1 MLISKSNWTS
11 SKRLSI
17 SYLLTK
23 KQSDDMNQNF
33 LDLGLED
40 VIVQAV
46 EHLGFEK
53 PSPVQEKCIP
63 IVLNDDT
70 DLVALAQTGTGK
82 TASFG
87 LPLIQKVD
95 NNNRDTQALVLAPT
109 RELCIQIASDLNNY
123 ARFKKTNVVA
133 VYGGASIMDQ
143 ARNLKRGAQVIVAT
157 PGRLQDMINRRLVNL
172 SKIDYLVLDEADEML
187 NMGFQ
192 DAIDEILETAN
203 KDRNTWLYSATMP
216 KTVAKIAANYM
227 NNPVEVICGTKNQA
241 ASTVEHNYYQIDNR
255 DRYKVLRRLVD
266 SCPSIYAIIFCRT
279 RAETQSVAERLQAD
293 GYNTGGLHGDLSQ
306 VQRDGVMKQFK
317 SKNITILV
325 ATDVASRGIDVDDI
339 THVIHYQ
346 LPDDVEVYTHR
357 SGRTGRAG
365 KEGISVALVGGKDK
379 FKLTQ
384 IERTINRKIDRKTVP
399 SGEEVMKAMVFQTM
413 DKLVN
418 VKVNPQALK
427 PFTEAIHE
435 LAEQMTAT
443 EVLERFIALN
453 SSKILNFYKDS
464 QDLNSSGNSRDRNSN
479 SERVFINIGE
489 KDGFDWATLKDLLRD
504 KTSLSNDDFGG
515 VDVKAAFSFF
525 NVSKTKVESVFA
537 AFEGFSVGDREVS
550 LEITKSTPDRNRG
563 GGGGRDR
570 RSGGGGGRRDF
581 RGGGDRRSGS
591 GSGSSSRGDRGSRD
605 RSSGSSSGSSS
616 GGNRR
621 DRRR

>member
-1 MLISKSNWTS
+1 
-11 SKRLSI
+11 
-17 SYLLTK
+17 
-23 KQSDDMNQNF
+23 MNQNF

-46 EHLGFEK
+46 DHLGFEK

-63 IVLNDDT
+63 IVLNEDT

-87 LPLIQKVD
+87 LPLIQKID
-95 NNNRDTQALVLAPT
+95 NDNRNTQALVLAPT

-172 SKIDYLVLDEADEML
+172 SNIDYLVLDEADEML

-192 DAIDEILETAN
+192 DAIDEILETASEE
-203 KDRNTWLYSATMP
+203 RNTWLYSATMP
-216 KTVAKIAANYM
+216 KTVAKIASNYM
-227 NNPVEVICGTKNQA
+227 KNPIEVTCGTKNQA
-241 ASTVEHNYYQIDNR
+241 ASTVEHNYYLIDNR

-293 GYNTGGLHGDLSQ
+293 GYNTGGLHGDMSQ

-317 SKNITILV
+317 TKNITILV

-365 KEGISVALVGGKDK
+365 KEGTSVAIVGGKDK
-379 FKLTQ
+379 YKLSQ

-399 SGEEVMKAMVFQTM
+399 SGEEVMKAMVFQSM

-418 VKVNPQALK
+418 AQVHPQALK

-435 LAEQMTAT
+435 LAGQMSAT
-443 EVLERFIALN
+443 EVLEKFIAL
-453 SSKILNFYKDS
+453 SSAKILNFYKDA
-464 QDLNSSGNSRDRNSN
+464 QDLNSSGNGRSKSSN
-479 SERVFINIGE
+479 SERIFINIGE

-504 KTSLSNDDFGG
+504 KTALTNDDFGG

-525 NVSKTKVESVFA
+525 NVSKTKVESVFS
-537 AFEGFSVGDREVS
+537 AFEGFSIGNRQVS
-550 LEITKSTPDRNRG
+550 LEITKSSPDRSRG
-563 GGGGRDR
+563 GRSGGGGRDR
-570 RSGGGGGRRDF
+570 RRSGGGNY
-581 RGGGDRRSGS
+581 RGGGDRRSS
-591 GSGSSSRGDRGSRD
+591 SSSRGSRE
-605 RSSGSSSGSSS
+605 RSSGSGS

>member
-1 MLISKSNWTS
+1 
-11 SKRLSI
+11 
-17 SYLLTK
+17 
-23 KQSDDMNQNF
+23 MNQNF
-33 LDLGLED
+33 LDLGLEE

-63 IVLNDDT
+63 IVLNEDT

-192 DAIDEILETAN
+192 DAIDEILETASE
-203 KDRNTWLYSATMP
+203 DRNTWLYSATMP

-227 NNPVEVICGTKNQA
+227 KNPVEVTCGTKNQA

-255 DRYKVLRRLVD
+255 DRYKTLRRLVD

-279 RAETQSVAERLQAD
+279 RAETQNIAERLQAD
-293 GYNTGGLHGDLSQ
+293 GYNTGGLHGDMSQ

-317 SKNITILV
+317 SKNIMILV

-365 KEGISVALVGGKDK
+365 KEGVSVALVGGKDK
-379 FKLTQ
+379 YKLTQ
-384 IERTINRKIDRKTVP
+384 IESTINRKIDRKMVP
-399 SGEEVMKAMVFQTM
+399 SGEEVMKAMVFQSM
-413 DKLVN
+413 EKLVN
-418 VKVNPQALK
+418 AKVNTQALK

-443 EVLERFIALN
+443 EVLEKFIAL
-453 SSKILNFYKDS
+453 SSAKILNFYKDA
-464 QDLNSSGNSRDRNSN
+464 QDLNSSGNSRDRSSN
-479 SERVFINIGE
+479 SERIFINIGE

-504 KTSLSNDDFGG
+504 KTALTNDDFGG

-537 AFEGFSVGDREVS
+537 AFEGFSVGDRQVS
-550 LEITKSTPDRNRG
+550 LEITKKTPDRR

-570 RSGGGGGRRDF
+570 RGGGGGRSNF
-581 RGGGDRRSGS
+581 RSDRRSS
-591 GSGSSSRGDRGSRD
+591 GSRDRDRGSRD
-605 RSSGSSSGSSS
+605 RSSGSTSGK
-616 GGNRR
+616 RR
-621 DRRR
+621 ERRR

>member
-1 MLISKSNWTS
+1 
-11 SKRLSI
+11 
-17 SYLLTK
+17 
-23 KQSDDMNQNF
+23 MNQNF

-46 EHLGFEK
+46 DHLGFEK

-63 IVLNDDT
+63 IVLNEDT

-87 LPLIQKVD
+87 LPLIQKI
-95 NNNRDTQALVLAPT
+95 NNDNRDTQALVLAPT
-109 RELCIQIASDLNNY
+109 RELCIQIASDLNNF

-157 PGRLQDMINRRLVNL
+157 PGRLQDMINRRLVDL
-172 SKIDYLVLDEADEML
+172 SNIDYLVLDEADEML

-192 DAIDEILETAN
+192 DAIDEILETAST
-203 KDRNTWLYSATMP
+203 DRNTWLYSATMP
-216 KTVAKIAANYM
+216 KSVAKIASNYM
-227 NNPVEVICGTKNQA
+227 KDPIEVTCGTKNQA
-241 ASTVEHNYYQIDNR
+241 ASTVQHDYYLIDNR

-293 GYNTGGLHGDLSQ
+293 GYNTGGLHGDMSQ
-306 VQRDGVMKQFK
+306 AQRDGVMKQFK
-317 SKNITILV
+317 NKNITILV
-325 ATDVASRGIDVDDI
+325 ATDVASRGIDVDEI

-365 KEGISVALVGGKDK
+365 REGTSIALVGGRDK
-379 FKLTQ
+379 FKLVQ
-384 IERTINRKIDRKTVP
+384 IEKTINRRIERKMVP
-399 SGEEVMKAMVFQTM
+399 SGEEVMKAMVFQSM
-413 DKLVN
+413 NKLVEAQ
-418 VKVNPQALK
+418 VHPKALK

-443 EVLERFIALN
+443 EVLEKFIALT
-453 SSKILNFYKDS
+453 SAKILNFYKDA
-464 QDLNSSGNSRDRNSN
+464 QDLNSTGKKKEKSSN
-479 SERVFINIGE
+479 SQRIFINIGE
-489 KDGFDWATLKDLLRD
+489 KDGFDWATLKDLLRE
-504 KTSLSNDDFGG
+504 KTSLTNNDFGG
-515 VDVKAAFSFF
+515 VDVKGAFSFF
-525 NVSKTKVESVFA
+525 NVSKDKVDGVFA
-537 AFEGFSVGDREVS
+537 AFEGFSVGDRKVS
-550 LEITKSTPDRNRG
+550 LELTKKSPDRR

-570 RSGGGGGRRDF
+570 RRGSGSGRRDF
-581 RGGGDRRSGS
+581 RGGDRR
-591 GSGSSSRGDRGSRD
+591 SSSRGDRGSRD
-605 RSSGSSSGSSS
+605 RSSGS
-616 GGNRR
+616 RR

>member
-1 MLISKSNWTS
+1 
-11 SKRLSI
+11 
-17 SYLLTK
+17 
-23 KQSDDMNQNF
+23 MNQNF

-46 EHLGFEK
+46 DHLGFEK
-53 PSPVQEKCIP
+53 PTPVQEKCIP
-63 IVLNDDT
+63 IVLKEDT

-87 LPLIQKVD
+87 LPLIQKID
-95 NNNRDTQALVLAPT
+95 NDNRSTQALVLAPT

-133 VYGGASIMDQ
+133 IYGGASIMDQ
-143 ARNLKRGAQVIVAT
+143 ARSLKRGAQVIVAT

-172 SKIDYLVLDEADEML
+172 SNIDYLVLDEADEML

-192 DAIDEILETAN
+192 DAIDEILETASE
-203 KDRNTWLYSATMP
+203 DRNTWLYSATMP

-227 NNPVEVICGTKNQA
+227 NNPVEITCGTKNQA

-255 DRYKVLRRLVD
+255 DRYKTLRRLVD

-279 RAETQSVAERLQAD
+279 RAETQNIAERLQAD
-293 GYNTGGLHGDLSQ
+293 GYNTGGLHGDMSQ

-325 ATDVASRGIDVDDI
+325 ATDVASRGIDVDEI

-346 LPDDVEVYTHR
+346 LPDDLEVYTHR

-365 KEGISVALVGGKDK
+365 KEGISVALVGGRDK
-379 FKLTQ
+379 FKLVQ
-384 IERTINRKIDRKTVP
+384 IEKAINRKIDRKMVP
-399 SGEEVMKAMVFQTM
+399 SGEEVMKAMVFQSM
-413 DKLVN
+413 EKLVN
-418 VKVNPQALK
+418 AKVNTQALK

-443 EVLERFIALN
+443 EVLEKFIAL
-453 SSKILNFYKDS
+453 SSAKILNFYKDA
-464 QDLNSSGNSRDRNSN
+464 QDLNSSGNSRDRSSN
-479 SERVFINIGE
+479 SERIFINIGE
-489 KDGFDWATLKDLLRD
+489 KDGFDWATLKDLLRE
-504 KTSLSNDDFGG
+504 KTALTNDDFGG

-537 AFEGFSVGDREVS
+537 AFEGYSVGDRQVS
-550 LEITKSTPDRNRG
+550 LEITKKTPDRR

-570 RSGGGGGRRDF
+570 RGGGGGRSNF
-581 RGGGDRRSGS
+581 RSDRRSS
-591 GSGSSSRGDRGSRD
+591 GSRDRDRGSRD
-605 RSSGSSSGSSS
+605 RSSGSTSGK
-616 GGNRR
+616 RR
-621 DRRR
+621 ERRR

>member
-1 MLISKSNWTS
+1 
-11 SKRLSI
+11 
-17 SYLLTK
+17 
-23 KQSDDMNQNF
+23 MNQNF

-46 EHLGFEK
+46 DHLGFEK

-63 IVLNDDT
+63 IVLNEDT

-95 NNNRDTQALVLAPT
+95 NNNKDTQALVLAPT

-143 ARNLKRGAQVIVAT
+143 ARSLKRGAQVIVAT

-379 FKLTQ
+379 FKLSQ

-464 QDLNSSGNSRDRNSN
+464 QDLNSSGNSRDRNSD

-570 RSGGGGGRRDF
+570 RSGGGGGGRRDF
-581 RGGGDRRSGS
+581 RGGGDRRSGSGS

>member
-1 MLISKSNWTS
+1 
-11 SKRLSI
+11 
-17 SYLLTK
+17 
-23 KQSDDMNQNF
+23 MNQNF
-33 LDLGLED
+33 LDLGLEE

-63 IVLNDDT
+63 IVLNEDT

-192 DAIDEILETAN
+192 DAIDEILETASE
-203 KDRNTWLYSATMP
+203 DRNTWLYSATMP

-227 NNPVEVICGTKNQA
+227 KNPVEVTCGTKNQA

-255 DRYKVLRRLVD
+255 DRYKTLRRLVD

-279 RAETQSVAERLQAD
+279 RAETQNIAERLQAD
-293 GYNTGGLHGDLSQ
+293 GYNTGGLHGDMSQ

-325 ATDVASRGIDVDDI
+325 ATDVASRGIDVDEI

-379 FKLTQ
+379 YKLTQ
-384 IERTINRKIDRKTVP
+384 IERTINRKIDRKMVP
-399 SGEEVMKAMVFQTM
+399 SGEEVMKAMVFQSM
-413 DKLVN
+413 EKLVN
-418 VKVNPQALK
+418 AKVNTQALK

-443 EVLERFIALN
+443 EVLEKFIAL
-453 SSKILNFYKDS
+453 SSAKILNFYKDA
-464 QDLNSSGNSRDRNSN
+464 QDLNSSGNSRDRSSN
-479 SERVFINIGE
+479 SERIFINIGE

-504 KTSLSNDDFGG
+504 KTALTNDDFGG

-537 AFEGFSVGDREVS
+537 AFEGYSVGDRQVS
-550 LEITKSTPDRNRG
+550 LEITKKTPDRR

-570 RSGGGGGRRDF
+570 RGGGGGRSNF
-581 RGGGDRRSGS
+581 RSDRRSS
-591 GSGSSSRGDRGSRD
+591 GSRDRDRGSRD
-605 RSSGSSSGSSS
+605 RSSGSNS

>member
-1 MLISKSNWTS
+1 
-11 SKRLSI
+11 
-17 SYLLTK
+17 
-23 KQSDDMNQNF
+23 MNQNF
-33 LDLGLED
+33 LDLGLEE

-46 EHLGFEK
+46 DHLGFEK

-279 RAETQSVAERLQAD
+279 RAETQSVAERLQSD

>member
-1 MLISKSNWTS
+1 
-11 SKRLSI
+11 
-17 SYLLTK
+17 
-23 KQSDDMNQNF
+23 MNQNF

-46 EHLGFEK
+46 DHLGFEK

-63 IVLNDDT
+63 IVLSEDT

-192 DAIDEILETAN
+192 DAIDEILETAS

-216 KTVAKIAANYM
+216 KTVAKIASNYM
-227 NNPVEVICGTKNQA
+227 NNPIEVTCGTKNQA

-255 DRYKVLRRLVD
+255 DRYKTLRRLVD

-279 RAETQSVAERLQAD
+279 RAETQNVAERLQAD
-293 GYNTGGLHGDLSQ
+293 GYNTGGLHGDMSQ

-317 SKNITILV
+317 TKNITILV
-325 ATDVASRGIDVDDI
+325 ATDVASRGIDVDEI

-384 IERTINRKIDRKTVP
+384 IERTINCKIDRKMVP
-399 SGEEVMKAMVFQTM
+399 SGEEVMKAMVFQSM
-413 DKLVN
+413 EKLVN
-418 VKVNPQALK
+418 AKVNAQALK

-443 EVLERFIALN
+443 EVLEKFIAL
-453 SSKILNFYKDS
+453 SSAKILNFYKDA
-464 QDLNSSGNSRDRNSN
+464 QDLNSSGNSRDRSSN
-479 SERVFINIGE
+479 SERIFINIGE

-525 NVSKTKVESVFA
+525 NVTKTKVESVFA
-537 AFEGFSVGDREVS
+537 AFEGFSVGDRQVS
-550 LEITKSTPDRNRG
+550 LEITKSSPGRR

-570 RSGGGGGRRDF
+570 RRGGGGGRRDF
-581 RGGGDRRSGS
+581 RGGGDRRGS
-591 GSGSSSRGDRGSRD
+591 GSGSRGDRGSRD
-605 RSSGSSSGSSS
+605 RSSGSSSA
-616 GGNRR
+616 GNRR

>member
-1 MLISKSNWTS
+1 MLISKSDWTL

-33 LDLGLED
+33 LDLGLEE

-46 EHLGFEK
+46 DHLGFEK

-605 RSSGSSSGSSS
+605 RSSGSSSG
-616 GGNRR
+616 GNRR

>member
-1 MLISKSNWTS
+1 
-11 SKRLSI
+11 
-17 SYLLTK
+17 
-23 KQSDDMNQNF
+23 MNQNF

-46 EHLGFEK
+46 DHLGFEK

-63 IVLNDDT
+63 IVLSEDT

-172 SKIDYLVLDEADEML
+172 SKIDYFVLDEADEML

-192 DAIDEILETAN
+192 DAIDEILETAS

-216 KTVAKIAANYM
+216 KTVAKIASNYM
-227 NNPVEVICGTKNQA
+227 NNPIEVTCGTKNQA

-255 DRYKVLRRLVD
+255 DRYKTLRRLVD

-279 RAETQSVAERLQAD
+279 RAETQNVAERLQAD
-293 GYNTGGLHGDLSQ
+293 GYNTGGLHGDMSQ

-317 SKNITILV
+317 TKNITILV
-325 ATDVASRGIDVDDI
+325 ATDVASRGIDVDEI

-384 IERTINRKIDRKTVP
+384 IERTINCKIDRKMVP
-399 SGEEVMKAMVFQTM
+399 SGEEVMKAMVFQSM
-413 DKLVN
+413 EKLVN
-418 VKVNPQALK
+418 AKVNAQALK

-443 EVLERFIALN
+443 EVLEKFIAL
-453 SSKILNFYKDS
+453 SSAKILNFYKDA
-464 QDLNSSGNSRDRNSN
+464 QDLNSSGNSRDRSSN
-479 SERVFINIGE
+479 SERIFINIGE

-537 AFEGFSVGDREVS
+537 AFEGFSVGDRQVS
-550 LEITKSTPDRNRG
+550 LEITKSSPGRR

-570 RSGGGGGRRDF
+570 RRGGGGGRRDF
-581 RGGGDRRSGS
+581 RGGGDRRGS
-591 GSGSSSRGDRGSRD
+591 GSGSRGDRGSRD
-605 RSSGSSSGSSS
+605 RSSGSSSA
-616 GGNRR
+616 GNRR

>member
-1 MLISKSNWTS
+1 
-11 SKRLSI
+11 
-17 SYLLTK
+17 
-23 KQSDDMNQNF
+23 MNQNF
-33 LDLGLED
+33 LDLGLEE

-46 EHLGFEK
+46 DHLGFEK

-570 RSGGGGGRRDF
+570 RSGGGRRDF

>member
-1 MLISKSNWTS
+1 MLISKSDWTL

-33 LDLGLED
+33 LDLGLEE

-46 EHLGFEK
+46 DHLGFEK

-192 DAIDEILETAN
+192 DAIDEILETAS

>member
-1 MLISKSNWTS
+1 
-11 SKRLSI
+11 
-17 SYLLTK
+17 
-23 KQSDDMNQNF
+23 MNQNF

-46 EHLGFEK
+46 DHLGFEK

-63 IVLNDDT
+63 IVLSEDT

-192 DAIDEILETAN
+192 DAIDEILETAS

-216 KTVAKIAANYM
+216 KTVAKIASNYM
-227 NNPVEVICGTKNQA
+227 NNPIEVTCGTKNQA

-255 DRYKVLRRLVD
+255 DRYKTLRRLVD

-279 RAETQSVAERLQAD
+279 RAETQNVAERLQAD
-293 GYNTGGLHGDLSQ
+293 GYNTGGLHGDMSQ

-317 SKNITILV
+317 TKNITILV
-325 ATDVASRGIDVDDI
+325 ATDVASRGIDVDEI

-384 IERTINRKIDRKTVP
+384 IERTINCKIDRKMVP
-399 SGEEVMKAMVFQTM
+399 SGEEVMKAMVFQSM
-413 DKLVN
+413 EKLVN
-418 VKVNPQALK
+418 AKVNAQALK

-443 EVLERFIALN
+443 EVLEKFIAL
-453 SSKILNFYKDS
+453 SSAKILNFYKDA
-464 QDLNSSGNSRDRNSN
+464 QDLNSSGNSRDRSSN
-479 SERVFINIGE
+479 SERIFINIGE

-537 AFEGFSVGDREVS
+537 AFEGFSVGDRQVS
-550 LEITKSTPDRNRG
+550 LEITKSSPGRR

-570 RSGGGGGRRDF
+570 RRGGGGGRRDF
-581 RGGGDRRSGS
+581 RGGGDRRGS
-591 GSGSSSRGDRGSRD
+591 GSGSRGDRGSRD
-605 RSSGSSSGSSS
+605 RSSGSSSA
-616 GGNRR
+616 GNRR

>member
-1 MLISKSNWTS
+1 MLISKSDWTL

-33 LDLGLED
+33 LDLGLEE

-46 EHLGFEK
+46 DHLGFEK

-570 RSGGGGGRRDF
+570 RSGGGRRDF

>member
-1 MLISKSNWTS
+1 
-11 SKRLSI
+11 
-17 SYLLTK
+17 
-23 KQSDDMNQNF
+23 MNQNF

-46 EHLGFEK
+46 DHLGFEK

-63 IVLNDDT
+63 IVLNEDT

-172 SKIDYLVLDEADEML
+172 SNINYLVLDEADEML

-227 NNPVEVICGTKNQA
+227 NNPIEVTCGTKNQA
-241 ASTVEHNYYQIDNR
+241 ASTVDHNYYLIDNR
-255 DRYKVLRRLVD
+255 DRYKTLRRLVD

-293 GYNTGGLHGDLSQ
+293 GYNTGGLHGDMSQ

-317 SKNITILV
+317 TRNITILV

-384 IERTINRKIDRKTVP
+384 IERTINRKIDRKMIP
-399 SGEEVMKAMVFQTM
+399 SGEEVMKAMVFQSM
-413 DKLVN
+413 EKLVN
-418 VKVNPQALK
+418 VKVNTQALK

-443 EVLERFIALN
+443 EVLEKFIAL
-453 SSKILNFYKDS
+453 SSAKVLNFYKDA
-464 QDLNSSGNSRDRNSN
+464 QDLNASGSGKERNSN
-479 SERVFINIGE
+479 SERIFINIGE

-537 AFEGFSVGDREVS
+537 AFEGFSVGDRQVS
-550 LEITKSTPDRNRG
+550 LEITKSSPDRRD
-563 GGGGRDR
+563 GGGRDR
-570 RSGGGGGRRDF
+570 RGGGGGGRRDS
-581 RGGGDRRSGS
+581 RGGGDRRSS
-591 GSGSSSRGDRGSRD
+591 GPRGDRGSRD
-605 RSSGSSSGSSS
+605 RSSGSNSGSGSGS

-621 DRRR
+621 ERRR

>member
-1 MLISKSNWTS
+1 
-11 SKRLSI
+11 
-17 SYLLTK
+17 
-23 KQSDDMNQNF
+23 MNQNF

-40 VIVQAV
+40 VVVQAV
-46 EHLGFEK
+46 DHLGFEK

-63 IVLNDDT
+63 IVLNEDT

-192 DAIDEILETAN
+192 DAIDEILETAS

-216 KTVAKIAANYM
+216 KTVAKIASNYM
-227 NNPVEVICGTKNQA
+227 NNPIEVTCGTKNQA

-255 DRYKVLRRLVD
+255 DRYKTLRRLVD

-279 RAETQSVAERLQAD
+279 RAETQNVAERLQAD
-293 GYNTGGLHGDLSQ
+293 GYNTGGLHGDMSQ

-317 SKNITILV
+317 TKNITILV
-325 ATDVASRGIDVDDI
+325 ATDVASRGIDVDEI

-384 IERTINRKIDRKTVP
+384 IERTINCKIDRKMVP
-399 SGEEVMKAMVFQTM
+399 SGEEVMKAMVFQSM
-413 DKLVN
+413 EKLVN
-418 VKVNPQALK
+418 VKVNAQALK

-443 EVLERFIALN
+443 EVLEKFIAL
-453 SSKILNFYKDS
+453 SSAKILNFYKDA
-464 QDLNSSGNSRDRNSN
+464 QDLNSSGNSRDRSSN
-479 SERVFINIGE
+479 SERIFINIGE

-537 AFEGFSVGDREVS
+537 AFEGFSVGDRQVS
-550 LEITKSTPDRNRG
+550 LEITKSSPGRRG
-563 GGGGRDR
+563 GVGRDR
-570 RSGGGGGRRDF
+570 RRGGGGGRRDF
-581 RGGGDRRSGS
+581 RGGGDRRGS
-591 GSGSSSRGDRGSRD
+591 GSGYRGDRGSRD
-605 RSSGSSSGSSS
+605 RSSGSSSA
-616 GGNRR
+616 GNRR

>member
-1 MLISKSNWTS
+1 
-11 SKRLSI
+11 
-17 SYLLTK
+17 
-23 KQSDDMNQNF
+23 MNQNF
-33 LDLGLED
+33 LDLGLEE

>member
-1 MLISKSNWTS
+1 
-11 SKRLSI
+11 
-17 SYLLTK
+17 
-23 KQSDDMNQNF
+23 MNQNF

-46 EHLGFEK
+46 DHLGFEK

-63 IVLNDDT
+63 IVLNEDT

-87 LPLIQKVD
+87 LPLIQKI
-95 NNNRDTQALVLAPT
+95 NNDNRDTQALVLAPT
-109 RELCIQIASDLNNY
+109 RELCIQIASDLNNF

-157 PGRLQDMINRRLVNL
+157 PGRLQDMINRRLVDL
-172 SKIDYLVLDEADEML
+172 SNIDYLVLDEADEML

-192 DAIDEILETAN
+192 DAIDEILETAST
-203 KDRNTWLYSATMP
+203 DRNTWLYSATMP
-216 KTVAKIAANYM
+216 KSVAKIASNYM
-227 NNPVEVICGTKNQA
+227 KDPIEVTCGTKNQA
-241 ASTVEHNYYQIDNR
+241 ASTVQHDYYLIDNR

-293 GYNTGGLHGDLSQ
+293 GYNTGGLHGDMSQ
-306 VQRDGVMKQFK
+306 AQRDGVMKQFK
-317 SKNITILV
+317 NKNITILV
-325 ATDVASRGIDVDDI
+325 ATDVASRGIDVDEI

-365 KEGISVALVGGKDK
+365 REGTSIALVGGRDK
-379 FKLTQ
+379 FKLVQ
-384 IERTINRKIDRKTVP
+384 IEKIINRRIERKMVP
-399 SGEEVMKAMVFQTM
+399 SGEEVMKAMVFQSM
-413 DKLVN
+413 NKLVEAQ
-418 VKVNPQALK
+418 VHPKALK

-443 EVLERFIALN
+443 EVLEKFIALT
-453 SSKILNFYKDS
+453 SAKILNFYKDA
-464 QDLNSSGNSRDRNSN
+464 QDLNSTGKKKEKSSN
-479 SERVFINIGE
+479 SQRIFINIGE
-489 KDGFDWATLKDLLRD
+489 KDGFDWATLKDLLRE
-504 KTSLSNDDFGG
+504 KTSLTNNDFGG
-515 VDVKAAFSFF
+515 VDVKGAFSFF
-525 NVSKTKVESVFA
+525 NVSKDKVDGVFA
-537 AFEGFSVGDREVS
+537 AFEGFSVGDRKVS
-550 LEITKSTPDRNRG
+550 LELTKKSPDRRS
-563 GGGGRDR
+563 GGGRDR
-570 RSGGGGGRRDF
+570 RRGGGGRRDF
-581 RGGGDRRSGS
+581 RGGDRR
-591 GSGSSSRGDRGSRD
+591 SSSRGDRGSRD
-605 RSSGSSSGSSS
+605 RSSGS
-616 GGNRR
+616 RR

>member
-1 MLISKSNWTS
+1 
-11 SKRLSI
+11 
-17 SYLLTK
+17 
-23 KQSDDMNQNF
+23 MNQNF
-33 LDLGLED
+33 LDLGLEE

-46 EHLGFEK
+46 DHLGFEK